1 MKARRDVYKYASIF
15 RVILNYAIL
24 ILFCILVLMP
34 FGIILFT
41 SMKPLSEANQLP
53 FTFFPNEFDFS
64 SYVEILTNKN
74 VWRGLVNTL
83 IVVVP
88 VMFIGVF
95 VSSLAAFAFA
105 KLQFKGKNVLF
116 SVLIAS
122 MMLPGVIT
130 MTPAYVLFDSIG
142 WVNTWYPL
150 MVPGMFGTAACI
162 FFMRNYLMKIP
173 NELIDAGKV
182 DGLSNFK
189 IFMKIIMPLIK
200 PALIA
205 QIILWFFAGYN
216 DYFGP
221 MIYLDSKNIFTL
233 QLFLTNF
240 SDQHVGDIPT
250 NMATCVFSLIPALTV
265 YAFAQKALVRGISL
279 QGVKK

>member
-15 RVILNYAIL
+15 RIILNYAIL

>member
-162 FFMRNYLMKIP
+162 FFMRNYLMKEVDE
-173 NELIDAGKV
+173 NE
-182 DGLSNFK
+182 
-189 IFMKIIMPLIK
+189 KIIR
-200 PALIA
+200 
-205 QIILWFFAGYN
+205 
-216 DYFGP
+216 
-221 MIYLDSKNIFTL
+221 KNCNRYRL
-233 QLFLTNF
+233 
-240 SDQHVGDIPT
+240 H
-250 NMATCVFSLIPALTV
+250 
-265 YAFAQKALVRGISL
+265 
-279 QGVKK
+279 

>member
-53 FTFFPNEFDFS
+53 FTFFPNEFDFT